1 MREEGFMSEFSQAA
15 AAQPSQA
22 AGGEPGGGSGPAAGQ
37 GAAAPQGTVPTAPQR
52 AVPGPAGVKQAAQ
65 QQAQGQTLPQDGPAR
80 QDAERDGPA
89 PMPERLR
96 AAIARLP
103 QVQQAKRQAEAARRE
118 AEQLQA
124 KLKVEEQLRQISQL
138 NPEVRSLADLARQ
151 PNYKELYRLVQKG
164 NTLTDAYKLANYDA
178 LVQSAAAASRQAA
191 VNAAVGKNHLQ
202 QTTTRGA
209 GAAQVPAEVRELYRA
224 FNPGVTDSEIQA
236 HYAKRKRT

>member
-37 GAAAPQGTVPTAPQR
+37 GASAPQG
-52 AVPGPAGVKQAAQ
+52 AVLGPAGVKQAAQ

-96 AAIARLP
+96 AAIDRLP

-209 GAAQVPAEVRELYRA
+209 GAVQVPAEVRELYRA